1 MNSELINE
9 IYEKFKI
16 ENSLENQ
23 IEFIE
28 NKNLKLGLTK
38 EHFYV
43 NQKVDNLG
51 VGVYTIFNFQ
61 NVFDNK
67 DNQIYLI
74 EKLSI
79 ELKKFLSKMNT
90 KKILIV
96 GLGNRHISADS
107 LGAKVVKNIIVT
119 RHIKNLKSLK
129 NVSTICPSVLGLTGI
144 ESYDIVKSII
154 EITNPTLVIT
164 IDSLCASSA
173 TRLGTSFQINNAEI
187 IPGGGINNKRKI
199 FNSKTL
205 HTDFLSIGV
214 PLVIYANTF
223 CNSPKRSL
231 NNLVVTPKD
240 IEEVSFR
247 CANIL
252 SYSLNMAIHNI
263 TLNEV
268 KDFLNKIW

>member
-268 KDFLNKIW
+268 KDFLNKI